1 MVSPPGTP
9 NRRAEEVG
17 QACGPAAEAIGSQP
31 DEALEPDEDL
41 EPDEFISGEQSPAAG
56 PGASTADSPG
66 SAGVVA
72 RGGGRGAVRAERV
85 TVEARAHGWRLD
97 HYLARLHPNYSRAQF
112 QREIET
118 GEIVVNGL
126 PAKASRRL
134 HVNDIVQFHLP
145 REPDRSVVP
154 EDLPLEVLFEDA
166 HLVVL
171 NKSANMVV
179 HPGRGHQRGTLVGAL
194 QFHFDR
200 LSDVAGADRP
210 GIVHRLDRDT
220 TGVMVVAKD
229 NQVHHR
235 LSGQF
240 ERREVEKEYAAIV
253 WGVLDR
259 DSDWIETHLRVNPR
273 EREKMMVCEAGA
285 GARSA
290 VTYYEAAERFAGFTL
305 VRLFPKTG
313 RTHQL
318 RVHMK
323 HLGHAIAADKVY
335 GGRSELRWSDVLG
348 GPERGGRGMRAGGAA
363 GAFGGGKGMDP
374 GGDRVLIARQALHAR
389 RIVFHHPV
397 TGARLEFVAELPADM
412 QETLAALRA
421 GG

>member
-1 MVSPPGTP
+1 MGGGLPS
-9 NRRAEEVG
+9 
-17 QACGPAAEAIGSQP
+17 EA
-31 DEALEPDEDL
+31 DEPLEPDEVVGESLDD
-41 EPDEFISGEQSPAAG
+41 EPRG
-56 PGASTADSPG
+56 PEEPG
-66 SAGVVA
+66 PQLSAGDDARSTSLGSVVA
-72 RGGGRGAVRAERV
+72 PERV
-85 TVEARAHGWRLD
+85 TVESRAHGWRLD
-97 HYLARLHPNYSRAQF
+97 HYLTRLYPNYSRAQF

-118 GEIVVNGL
+118 GSIVVNGL

-134 HVNDIVQFHLP
+134 HVNDIVQFQLP
-145 REPDRSVVP
+145 RQPDRSVVP
-154 EDLPLEVLFEDA
+154 ENLPLEVLFEDA

-171 NKSANMVV
+171 NKAANMVV

-194 QFHFDR
+194 QYHFDR

-240 ERREVEKEYAAIV
+240 ERREVEKEYVAIV

-290 VTYYEAAERFAGFTL
+290 VTYYEAAERFEAFTF

-335 GGRSELRWSDVLG
+335 GGRSELRLADVAAGL
-348 GPERGGRGMRAGGAA
+348 PAGRTNRNPLPGGAGSSGVA
-363 GAFGGGKGMDP
+363 GTIGVAGTSGGS
-374 GGDRVLIARQALHAR
+374 GDRVLIARQALHAR
-389 RIVFHHPV
+389 RIVFRHPV
-397 TGARLEFVAELPADM
+397 SGERLEFEAEVPSDM
-412 QETLAALRA
+412 QQTLAALRA